1 MKNTTLCYLEQ
12 NGKWLLLHRNKKKN
26 DPNHD
31 KWIGIGGK
39 FEENESPDDCVR
51 REFREETGLELTEY
65 RYCGI
70 VTFVNGEW
78 TEYMHLFH
86 ATGFTGTVLNCDEGV
101 LEWIQKERL
110 VELQQWEGDKI
121 FLRLMDERIP
131 FFSLKLV
138 YEGGALIGAVLN
150 GERIR

>member
-12 NGKWLLLHRNKKKN
+12 DGSWLLLHRNKKKN

-65 RYCGI
+65 RYWNPDKENKVQKPTYG
-70 VTFVNGEW
+70 TNGYL
-78 TEYMHLFH
+78 THTY
-86 ATGFTGTVLNCDEGV
+86 
-101 LEWIQKERL
+101 
-110 VELQQWEGDKI
+110 
-121 FLRLMDERIP
+121 
-131 FFSLKLV
+131 
-138 YEGGALIGAVLN
+138 
-150 GERIR
+150 